1 MKINFRPI
9 ELSYGLGCVPIRIV
23 THYQKLMYT
32 CFRLLYTGSRS
43 LNGVQNRAI
52 TRYALFVVWKLY
64 TCRFATQ
71 QTEHFSFRNS
81 SIYNQRLISEKC
93 LFLRVTFSESKN
105 RQLVHISAPS
115 RPCTYVQKSAPCT
128 PGFQVYA
135 KRKLAGFAD
144 KAFSVDNARS
154 QTRLSSFALAKL
166 TAVR

>member
-9 ELSYGLGCVPIRIV
+9 ELFYGLGCVPIRIV

-81 SIYNQRLISEKC
+81 SINEWGLFGEKC
-93 LFLRVTFSESKN
+93 RFLFAQKPSACVPC
-105 RQLVHISAPS
+105 SAPL
-115 RPCTYVQKSAPCT
+115 RLCT
-128 PGFQVYA
+128 PSSNKQFHVSFPC
-135 KRKLAGFAD
+135 L
-144 KAFSVDNARS
+144 
-154 QTRLSSFALAKL
+154 TRESR
-166 TAVR
+166 VRE